1 MGEGEETRNGSD
13 GSRVSE
19 GGTSK
24 SGPPMGMTMH
34 GANLKRRF
42 FVSLVL
48 TVPVL
53 LLSSPM
59 GMALPITLSFTGSD
73 WVVAVLAT
81 VLFFYGG
88 MPFLRGAADELKER
102 HPAMMTLVAL
112 GITTAYAYSIYAFVL
127 RSVLHADGAHMD
139 FFWELATLIDI
150 MLLGHWVEMRA
161 VMGAGDALKEMAEL
175 LPAQAH
181 VRQPDGS
188 FADVPLNEVR
198 VGQTVMVEAG
208 EKVPADGEVV
218 DGASQVNEAL
228 VTGEA
233 REVEA
238 RAGSTVFGGSQNGS
252 GTLYVRVTGTG
263 ESGYLAQVM
272 RLVSQAQQ
280 EKSRAEVLSDKVARW
295 LFYAAVG
302 VGLAAFVVWLA
313 VTGDMGDALTRMVTV
328 FVIACP
334 HALGLAIPLVAAR
347 STSIGARHGLLVRR
361 RRALETAPRVNA
373 VMMDKTGTL
382 TQGDF
387 RVVDV
392 RAMRDPAN
400 VADALG
406 GREEGGGRLDGL
418 DGTGGAGDG
427 RAEAAVGAR
436 ASSARG
442 VGRAG
447 GDGASGGTDRVLAL
461 LAGLEASSSHPL
473 AASIVAEARER
484 GVSPASVRDVQAVAG
499 VGVEGVLDDGS
510 SALVANPRYLDERC
524 IPYDRASFEELSGR
538 GLTVSYLVV
547 DGKARGVVAQGD
559 EAKPTA
565 REAVAQLKARGIA
578 PVMLTGD
585 NEQAARAVARDL
597 GIDEFHA
604 GLLPQDKVRLVQE
617 RRAAGDVVMMVGD
630 GINDAPAL
638 AQADVGVAIG
648 AGTDV
653 AIDSADVVLVKSD
666 PEDIVRLLDL
676 GASTTR
682 KIKQNLW
689 WGAGYNIVAI
699 PLAAGVLAPVGVL
712 LSPAVGAVLMSLS
725 TVIVAVNA
733 MTLKA
738 GDEG

>member
-1 MGEGEETRNGSD
+1 MGGHDDEREDGRD
-13 GSRVSE
+13 GSSGKDAS
-19 GGTSK
+19 GG
-24 SGPPMGMTMH
+24 GMAMH

-42 FVSLVL
+42 FASLVL
-48 TVPVL
+48 TVPIL

-59 GMALPITLSFTGSD
+59 GMALPITLAFPGSD
-73 WVVAVLAT
+73 WVVAALAT
-81 VLFFYGG
+81 VLFVYGG
-88 MPFLRGAADELKER
+88 MPFLRGAAGELR
-102 HPAMMTLVAL
+102 RRQPAMMTLVAL
-112 GITTAYAYSIYAFVL
+112 GITTAYAYSIYAFVQ
-127 RSVLHADGAHMD
+127 RSVLHTAGMHMD
-139 FFWELATLIDI
+139 FFWELATLIVI

-175 LPAQAH
+175 LQAH
-181 VRQPDGS
+181 VEQPDGS
-188 FADVPLNEVR
+188 FADAPLSEVQ

-218 DGASQVNEAL
+218 RGESQVNEAL

-233 REVEA
+233 RDVA
-238 RAGSTVFGGSQNGS
+238 KGAGDSVFGGSQNGD

-272 RLVSQAQQ
+272 KLVSQAQQ

-302 VGLAAFVVWLA
+302 VGVVAFAAWLA
-313 VTGDMGDALTRMVTV
+313 VTGSVGDALTRMVTV

-361 RRALETAPRVNA
+361 RRALEVAPRVNV

-382 TQGDF
+382 TEGDF
-387 RVVDV
+387 RVAEV
-392 RAMRDPAN
+392 RAVGKP
-400 VADALG
+400 G
-406 GREEGGGRLDGL
+406 SGDGKD
-418 DGTGGAGDG
+418 DGAGGA
-427 RAEAAVGAR
+427 
-436 ASSARG
+436 
-442 VGRAG
+442 AG
-447 GDGASGGTDRVLAL
+447 TVAGNAGKNGGASADDRADDRVLAI
-461 LAGLEASSSHPL
+461 LAGLEQSSSHPL
-473 AASIVAEARER
+473 AASIVAAARDR
-484 GVSPASVRDVQAVAG
+484 GVRPVPVRDEHAVAG
-499 VGVEGVLDDGS
+499 VGVEGTLEDGRR
-510 SALVANPRYLDERC
+510 ALVANARHLDERR
-524 IPYDRASFEELSGR
+524 IVYDRDLFQQLAGR
-538 GLTVSYLVV
+538 GLTVSFLVI
-547 DGKARGVVAQGD
+547 DGVVAGLVAQGD
-559 EAKPTA
+559 EVKPTA
-565 REAVAQLKARGIA
+565 REAVRQLRERGIA

-585 NEQAARAVARDL
+585 NEEAARAVARDL

-604 GLLPQDKVRLVQE
+604 GLVPQDKVRLVQE
-617 RRAAGDVVMMVGD
+617 RRTAGDTVMMVGD

-638 AQADVGVAIG
+638 AKADVGAAIG

-676 GASTTR
+676 GTNTTR

-699 PLAAGVLAPVGVL
+699 PLAAGVLAPAGIL

-738 GDEG
+738 DDEG

>member
-1 MGEGEETRNGSD
+1 MGGHDGEHEDVRD
-13 GSRVSE
+13 GSSRKDAS
-19 GGTSK
+19 GG
-24 SGPPMGMTMH
+24 GMAMH

-42 FVSLVL
+42 FASLVL
-48 TVPVL
+48 TVPIL

-59 GMALPITLSFTGSD
+59 GMALPITLAFPGSD
-73 WVVAVLAT
+73 WVVAALAT
-81 VLFFYGG
+81 VLFVYGG
-88 MPFLRGAADELKER
+88 MPFLRGAADELR
-102 HPAMMTLVAL
+102 RRQPAMMTLVAL
-112 GITTAYAYSIYAFVL
+112 GITTAYAYSIYAFVQ
-127 RSVLHADGAHMD
+127 RSVLHAAGMHMD
-139 FFWELATLIDI
+139 FFWELATLIVI

-181 VRQPDGS
+181 VEQPDGS
-188 FADVPLNEVR
+188 FADAPLSEVQ

-208 EKVPADGEVV
+208 EKV
-218 DGASQVNEAL
+218 NEAL

-233 REVEA
+233 RDVA
-238 RAGSTVFGGSQNGS
+238 KGAGDSVFGGSQNGD

-263 ESGYLAQVM
+263 DSGYLAQVM
-272 RLVSQAQQ
+272 KLVSQAQQ

-302 VGLAAFVVWLA
+302 VGVAAFAAWLA
-313 VTGDMGDALTRMVTV
+313 VTGSVGDALTRTV

-361 RRALETAPRVNA
+361 RRALEVAPRANV

-382 TQGDF
+382 TEGDF
-387 RVVDV
+387 RVAEV
-392 RAMRDPAN
+392 RAVGKP
-400 VADALG
+400 G
-406 GREEGGGRLDGL
+406 SGDGKG
-418 DGTGGAGDG
+418 DNAGGAAGIIAGNDG
-427 RAEAAVGAR
+427 KNG
-436 ASSARG
+436 
-442 VGRAG
+442 
-447 GDGASGGTDRVLAL
+447 GASADDRADDRVLAI
-461 LAGLEASSSHPL
+461 LAGLEQSSSHPL
-473 AASIVAEARER
+473 AASIVAAARDR
-484 GVSPASVRDVQAVAG
+484 GVRPVPVRDEHAVAG
-499 VGVEGVLDDGS
+499 VGVEGTLEDGRK
-510 SALVANPRYLDERC
+510 AHVANARHLDERR
-524 IPYDRASFEELSGR
+524 IVYDRGLFQQLAGR
-538 GLTVSYLVV
+538 GLTVSFLVI
-547 DGKARGVVAQGD
+547 DGVVAGVVAQGD
-559 EAKPTA
+559 EVKPTA
-565 REAVAQLKARGIA
+565 REAVRQLKERGIA

-585 NEQAARAVARDL
+585 NEEAARAVARDL

-604 GLLPQDKVRLVQE
+604 GLVPQDKVRLVQK
-617 RRAAGDVVMMVGD
+617 RRTAGDVVMMVGD

-638 AQADVGVAIG
+638 AKADVGVAIG

-676 GASTTR
+676 GTNTTR

-699 PLAAGVLAPVGVL
+699 PLAAGVLAPVGIL

>member
-1 MGEGEETRNGSD
+1 MGGHDGEREDGRGGSS
-13 GSRVSE
+13 GKGASE
-19 GGTSK
+19 G
-24 SGPPMGMTMH
+24 GMTMH

-42 FVSLVL
+42 FASLAL
-48 TVPVL
+48 TIPVL

-59 GMALPITLSFTGSD
+59 GLTLPITLTFPGSD

-81 VLFFYGG
+81 VLFAYGG
-88 MPFLRGAADELKER
+88 WPFLRGAADELKR
-102 HPAMMTLVAL
+102 RQPAMMTLVAL
-112 GITTAYAYSIYAFVL
+112 GITTAYAYSIYAFVQ
-127 RSVLHADGAHMD
+127 RSVLHAAGMHMD
-139 FFWELATLIDI
+139 FFWELATLIVI

-181 VRQPDGS
+181 VERPDGS
-188 FADVPLNEVR
+188 FADAPLSEVQ

-218 DGASQVNEAL
+218 RGESQVNEAL

-233 REVEA
+233 RDVA
-238 RAGSTVFGGSQNGS
+238 KGAGDSVFGGSQNGD

-272 RLVSQAQQ
+272 KLVSQAQQ

-302 VGLAAFVVWLA
+302 VGVAAFAAWLA
-313 VTGDMGDALTRMVTV
+313 VTGSVGDALTRMVTV

-361 RRALETAPRVNA
+361 RRALEVAPRVNV

-382 TQGDF
+382 TEGDF
-387 RVVDV
+387 RVAEV
-392 RAMRDPAN
+392 RA
-400 VADALG
+400 VG
-406 GREEGGGRLDGL
+406 EGRSDDE
-418 DGTGGAGDG
+418 
-427 RAEAAVGAR
+427 
-436 ASSARG
+436 
-442 VGRAG
+442 
-447 GDGASGGTDRVLAL
+447 VLAI
-461 LAGLEASSSHPL
+461 LAGLEQSSSHPL
-473 AASIVAEARER
+473 AASIVAAARER
-484 GVSPASVRDVQAVAG
+484 GVRPEPVRDERAVAG
-499 VGVEGVLDDGS
+499 VGVEGVLEDGRQ
-510 SALVANPRYLDERC
+510 ALVANARHLDEQG
-524 IPYDRASFEELSGR
+524 IPYDRDLFQSLAGR
-538 GLTVSYLVV
+538 GLTVSFLVI
-547 DGKARGVVAQGD
+547 DGAAAGVVAQGD

-565 REAVAQLKARGIA
+565 REAVQQLKERGIA

-585 NEQAARAVARDL
+585 NEEAARAVARDL

-604 GLLPQDKVRLVQE
+604 GLVPQDKVRLVQK
-617 RRAAGDVVMMVGD
+617 RRTAGDVVMMVGD

-638 AQADVGVAIG
+638 AKADVGVAIG

-676 GASTTR
+676 GTNTTR

-699 PLAAGVLAPVGVL
+699 PLAAGVLAPAGIL

>member
-1 MGEGEETRNGSD
+1 MGGHDGVREDGRGGSS
-13 GSRVSE
+13 GKGASE
-19 GGTSK
+19 GG
-24 SGPPMGMTMH
+24 MAMH
-34 GANLKRRF
+34 GSDLKRRF
-42 FVSLVL
+42 FASLVL
-48 TVPVL
+48 TVPIL

-59 GMALPITLSFTGSD
+59 GLTLPITLTFPGSD

-81 VLFFYGG
+81 VLFAYGG
-88 MPFLRGAADELKER
+88 WPFLRGAADELKR
-102 HPAMMTLVAL
+102 RQPAMMTLVAL
-112 GITTAYAYSIYAFVL
+112 GITTAYAYSIYAFVQ
-127 RSVLHADGAHMD
+127 RSVLHADGMHMD
-139 FFWELATLIDI
+139 FFWELATLIVI

-181 VRQPDGS
+181 VEQPGGS
-188 FADVPLNEVR
+188 FADVPLDEVQ

-218 DGASQVNEAL
+218 RGESQVNEAL

-233 REVEA
+233 RDVA
-238 RAGSTVFGGSQNGS
+238 KGAGDSVFGGSQNGD

-272 RLVSQAQQ
+272 KLVSQAQQ

-302 VGLAAFVVWLA
+302 VGIAAFAAWLA
-313 VTGDMGDALTRMVTV
+313 VTGSVGDALTRMVTV

-334 HALGLAIPLVAAR
+334 HALGLA
-347 STSIGARHGLLVRR
+347 
-361 RRALETAPRVNA
+361 PRVNV

-382 TQGDF
+382 TEGDF
-387 RVVDV
+387 RVAEV
-392 RAMRDPAN
+392 RA
-400 VADALG
+400 VG
-406 GREEGGGRLDGL
+406 EGRSDDE
-418 DGTGGAGDG
+418 
-427 RAEAAVGAR
+427 
-436 ASSARG
+436 
-442 VGRAG
+442 
-447 GDGASGGTDRVLAL
+447 VLAI
-461 LAGLEASSSHPL
+461 LAGLEQSSSHPL
-473 AASIVAEARER
+473 AASIVAAARER
-484 GVSPASVRDVQAVAG
+484 GVRPEPVRDERAVAG
-499 VGVEGVLDDGS
+499 VGVEGVLEDGRQ
-510 SALVANPRYLDERC
+510 ALVANARHLDEQG
-524 IPYDRASFEELSGR
+524 IPYDRDLFQSLAGR
-538 GLTVSYLVV
+538 GLTVSFLVI
-547 DGKARGVVAQGD
+547 DGAAAGVVAQGD
-559 EAKPTA
+559 EVKPTA
-565 REAVAQLKARGIA
+565 REAVQQLKERGIA

-585 NEQAARAVARDL
+585 NEEAARAVARDL

-604 GLLPQDKVRLVQE
+604 GLVPQDKVRLVQE
-617 RRAAGDVVMMVGD
+617 RRAAGDTVMMVGD

-638 AQADVGVAIG
+638 AKADVGAAIG

-676 GASTTR
+676 GTSTTR

-699 PLAAGVLAPVGVL
+699 PLAAGVLAPAGIL